1 MVQFLILAQ
10 TALGNNVVLIGYSS
24 CGVIS
29 NSAIKGL
36 VPSTQPGRVLELI
49 NIAIFIVLISILI
62 LSFLKSLLVNPS
74 AQPHWSSP
82 DPTAKWPILSDSN
95 PVGLIRRL
103 YHDVLPAEAEE
114 HVSLLR
120 KQTLASMTAKIG
132 IYAGWRDVRMWY
144 LVTTKK
150 KAMVP
155 DCQNLMI
162 LLAREAGAD
171 ITTREIESGHSPFI
185 SRTAETVYFVLEAV
199 DAMRR
204 R

>member
-1 MVQFLILAQ
+1 
-10 TALGNNVVLIGYSS
+10 
-24 CGVIS
+24 
-29 NSAIKGL
+29 
-36 VPSTQPGRVLELI
+36 
-49 NIAIFIVLISILI
+49 
-62 LSFLKSLLVNPS
+62 
-74 AQPHWSSP
+74 
-82 DPTAKWPILSDSN
+82 
-95 PVGLIRRL
+95 
-103 YHDVLPAEAEE
+103 
-114 HVSLLR
+114 
-120 KQTLASMTAKIG
+120 
-132 IYAGWRDVRMWY
+132 MWY